1 MTNSNTYL
9 KFAVLSFVFMIPYF
23 GFTQN
28 CVLNF
33 TPVENT
39 GVNMIILIHDGALDT
54 DLLIVGDSLGAFT
67 SIDEEMV
74 CVGSVVWDGAQ
85 QSLVVWGD
93 DPFTPQQEAMLA
105 DQEISLIAKSSD
117 VIYEVIYQPVLEY
130 ITNDIKIIDNPF
142 GFTEYCSS
150 IIEITGCTDSNF
162 IEYNQLALLDDG
174 SCLYSSDYFSSPDES
189 IMPSTDN
196 NMSIMFSTGVFNGY
210 EDMLLQAFVG
220 DIQVSEAT
228 IINSS
233 GMAGLSII
241 GGDGFC
247 DCEVANLGDQIE
259 FAIFDSE
266 NFIVV
271 PFLPQNPIL
280 YTPNDMLEVDSII
293 FNIYEPIIL
302 DLTNG
307 WNMVGYT
314 GANITPIEQAMPLNF
329 EDDFFLIKDVN
340 GSFWNELVDMLGVL
354 EPGKGYMM
362 YAYLEN
368 PPPVLQFSEVYN
380 SSISLQLT
388 SGWNMVAYT
397 GVQETAIEEAMP
409 LNFEDNFF
417 LIKDV
422 HGSFWNELVDVLNVF
437 IPGKAYMM
445 YVYPDVSPLP
455 ILDFTD

>member
-9 KFAVLSFVFMIPYF
+9 KIAVLSFVFMIPYF

-28 CVLNF
+28 CELNF

-93 DPFTPQQEAMLA
+93 DPFTPQQEAMLPL
-105 DQEISLIAKSSD
+105 QEISLIAKSSD
-117 VIYEVIYQPVLEY
+117 VIYELIYQPVLEY
-130 ITNDIKIIDNPF
+130 NTNDIKTIDNPF

-162 IEYNQLALLDDG
+162 IEYNQLAIIDDG
-174 SCLYSSDYFSSPDES
+174 SCLYSSDYFSDLGVPGL
-189 IMPSTDN
+189 TDN
-196 NMSIMFSTGVFNGY
+196 NMSIVFEAGVFNGY

-220 DIQVSEAT
+220 DIQVSAAT
-228 IINSS
+228 TIDSS
-233 GMAGLSII
+233 GQAGLSVF
-241 GGDGFC
+241 GNDAFC
-247 DCEVANLGDQIE
+247 NCELANEGDQIE
-259 FAIFDSE
+259 FAIFDSQ

-280 YTPNDMLEVDSII
+280 YIPNGMVGVDSII

-302 DLTNG
+302 NLTNG

-314 GANITPIEQAMPLNF
+314 GADITPIEQAMPLNF

-340 GSFWNELVDMLGVL
+340 GLFWNELIDMLGVL

-380 SSISLQLT
+380 SNISFQLT
-388 SGWNMVAYT
+388 TGWNMVAYT
-397 GVQETAIEEAMP
+397 GVQETAIEDAMP
-409 LNFEDNFF
+409 LNFEDDFF

-422 HGSFWNELVDVLNVF
+422 NGLFWNELIDMLGVLE
-437 IPGKAYMM
+437 PGKGYMM
-445 YVYPDVSPLP
+445 YVYPDVSALP